1 MKEYKLVN
9 NVIDEFPTREKTE
22 NNKYFCEFIDT
33 RQGVKSY
40 IFDLNGNHKK
50 TLYFIYDE
58 SNTCGTLTTFPIYT
72 FPDTFGKKRFPNLKF
87 IRFVGFDLRANLN
100 KKDLVMYSRNIIE
113 DLPPPFVS
121 ELHHGFG
128 VRKAYKIMIE
138 NLILKGFTKITILAK
153 PDIKYTKKNDEFVIS
168 YEEFDK
174 LRKLLDRI
182 QLRKYK
188 MHKTVNQFV
197 VDTAYSDTKEQKI
210 VMPEQMAKDIKLLLK
225 YTRASNSAP
234 LFYKEILDSV
244 QNEVKTLVCK
254 KKNKI
259 NQLQSEIEYVLLE
272 NILAEYKKL
281 LDSDTKEERWHQ
293 FFKSNMSIIS
303 MAFNFPMIYFGDKA
317 YVGGKGISNKG
328 GHEADFLLKNICNG
342 NLAILE
348 IKTHMKSLLNNKKY
362 RNGVYAPSEELSGGI
377 TQVLTQRYSLIV
389 ESNGLDIENASVI
402 NPPCF
407 LVIGKLSDYNS
418 DKEKKISFELFRS
431 SIHGLQILAFD
442 EVYEKLNNLYKALNI
457 QRDEDTNT
465 TP

>member
-1 MKEYKLVN
+1 M
-9 NVIDEFPTREKTE
+9 
-22 NNKYFCEFIDT
+22 
-33 RQGVKSY
+33 
-40 IFDLNGNHKK
+40 
-50 TLYFIYDE
+50 
-58 SNTCGTLTTFPIYT
+58 
-72 FPDTFGKKRFPNLKF
+72 
-87 IRFVGFDLRANLN
+87 
-100 KKDLVMYSRNIIE
+100 
-113 DLPPPFVS
+113 
-121 ELHHGFG
+121 
-128 VRKAYKIMIE
+128 
-138 NLILKGFTKITILAK
+138 
-153 PDIKYTKKNDEFVIS
+153 
-168 YEEFDK
+168 
-174 LRKLLDRI
+174 
-182 QLRKYK
+182 
-188 MHKTVNQFV
+188 
-197 VDTAYSDTKEQKI
+197 
-210 VMPEQMAKDIKLLLK
+210 
-225 YTRASNSAP
+225 
-234 LFYKEILDSV
+234 LFRS
-244 QNEVKTLVCK
+244 TLVCK